1 MDGFF
6 MKPTMY
12 FPSYQTSAVT
22 ELRIRVRQQRRLAL
36 VAPNRRRQIDP
47 NPRPMP
53 FSALLSPAR
62 HAPFCPIAAA
72 SCR

>member
-6 MKPTMY
+6 MKPTTY

-22 ELRIRVRQQRRLAL
+22 ELRTRVAQQRRLPL
-36 VAPNRRRQIDP
+36 VVLKRRCQTDR